1 MKVLIQR
8 VSEACVRVDGSM
20 VGEIGQGLL
29 LLIGI
34 EAHDDEPLVERMA
47 RRIVG
52 YRVFADDAD
61 KMNLDVRDVGG
72 ALLAVSQ
79 FTLAADTRKG
89 RRPSFSGAA
98 EPETGRRLYEYCV
111 ECLRSEGIAVATG
124 IFAADMQVSLIND
137 GPVTFLL
144 EL

>member
-8 VSEACVRVDGSM
+8 VSEASVEVDGNR

-34 EAHDDEPLVERMA
+34 EAHDDEVLVARMA
-47 RRIVG
+47 QRIVG
-52 YRVFADDAD
+52 YRIFADEAG
-61 KMNLDVRDVGG
+61 KMNLDVRDAGG

-98 EPETGRRLYEYCV
+98 EPEKGRKLYEYSV
-111 ECLRSEGIAVATG
+111 ECLRAEGITVATG
-124 IFAADMQVSLIND
+124 IFAADMQVALVND

>member
-8 VSEACVRVDGSM
+8 VKQASVQVDDKT
-20 VGEIGQGLL
+20 VGEIAHGML

-34 EAHDDEPLVERMA
+34 EAHDDEALVARMA
-47 RRIVG
+47 KRIVG
-52 YRVFADDAD
+52 YRIFADEQD

-98 EPETGRRLYEYCV
+98 EPETGRRLYEYGV
-111 ECLRSEGIAVATG
+111 ECLRSEGVSVATG
-124 IFAADMQVSLIND
+124 IFAADMQVALVND